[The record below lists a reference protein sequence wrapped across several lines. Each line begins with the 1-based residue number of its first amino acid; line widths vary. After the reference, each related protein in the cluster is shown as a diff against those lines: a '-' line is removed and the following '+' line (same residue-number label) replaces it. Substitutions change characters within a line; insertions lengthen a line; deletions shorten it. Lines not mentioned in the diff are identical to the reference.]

1 MIEVRQHAWQEACD
15 FFNKIEDAREER
27 ENTRLFAEYKSLY
40 NRKKEYIEGKESVV
54 KQELLK
60 LCGNISVL
68 FNTCVFL
75 CTIETN

>member
-40 NRKKEYIEGKESVV
+40 NRKKNTSRGKRA
-54 KQELLK
+54 L
-60 LCGNISVL
+60 
-68 FNTCVFL
+68 
-75 CTIETN
+75 